1 MGYVINGKLAF
12 RSGDQ
17 EEVFE
22 AGDAYFVGLG
32 HTPVLYAGT
41 EVVESSPTEELAKT
55 MEVVTQNMEAEP
67 APRTALLKNYGGPGT
82 RRTLQNALGQPVL
95 GAVIARNA
103 RRHTQ
108 TGSHVHT

>member
-41 EVVESSPTEELAKT
+41 EVVESSPTEELAKK
-55 MEVVTQNMEAEP
+55 MEVVAQNMEAEP
-67 APRTALLKNYGGPGT
+67 VPRTALLEELRWSWDAPHSPECAWAAG
-82 RRTLQNALGQPVL
+82 LGCGYRP
-95 GAVIARNA
+95 
-103 RRHTQ
+103 
-108 TGSHVHT
+108 